1 MIVILKGENIY
12 VNLGLY
18 LIFKVVR
25 LRVSDVV
32 GSGGTLLNPIPQSID
47 NLGHATWTQTLKD
60 EKEII
65 QCYEIY

>member
-1 MIVILKGENIY
+1 
-12 VNLGLY
+12 